1 MDSISLCLPL
11 IIRSCGILP
20 LMRSRHWRNVKV
32 GSAWLIQSHCSRVSE
47 LYSRTLG
54 SENGHLCSLILASE
68 DHGHFETH
76 CRIIENHGTLETQSP
91 SIRILRLDGLVYAA
105 ILQMARMSPWVQKR
119 FAQHLVAP
127 SSRTGLTPYLLIPTQ
142 GSYLLVR
149 DKTPWLQTQE
159 VGQMEGGRTKVGGRR
174 KMHVP
179 EGKIFSFEAQQNH
192 RVGCHEA
199 PLFFPASSSA
209 TLCIPFSPP
218 TSAHSTT
225 KLLLPL

>member
-1 MDSISLCLPL
+1 MWELGLRGSYNPTAAEFQSCTHTPWEVRMAIYVAWYWPPRTMDTSRRIAESL
-11 IIRSCGILP
+11 
-20 LMRSRHWRNVKV
+20 
-32 GSAWLIQSHCSRVSE
+32 
-47 LYSRTLG
+47 
-54 SENGHLCSLILASE
+54 
-68 DHGHFETH
+68 
-76 CRIIENHGTLETQSP
+76 RIMGTLETQSP

-142 GSYLLVR
+142 GSYLPVR
-149 DKTPWLQTQE
+149 DKTPWLQTQQ

-192 RVGCHEA
+192 RVVCHEA

-209 TLCIPFSPP
+209 ALCIPFSPP